1 MGGERRRGR
10 WSMERK
16 WFLTVV
22 AVIAA
27 AVGLFALLAP
37 AALLASKG
45 VAASAAGELWAREM
59 GVAIL
64 STGVA
69 AFLMRGHADS
79 ASLRAFLIANAVLQL
94 GLFPI
99 EIAAFAAGVVTKASG
114 IVPNEVLHLVLA
126 GGFVHFALRIKRA
139 PTV

>member
-1 MGGERRRGR
+1 MG
-10 WSMERK
+10 RK

-22 AVIAA
+22 AVIAI

-45 VAASAAGELWAREM
+45 VAASAAGDLWAREM

-64 STGVA
+64 SSGVA
-69 AFLMRGHADS
+69 AFLMRSHADS
-79 ASLRAFLIANAVLQL
+79 ASLRAFLVANAVLQL

-99 EIAAFAAGVVTKASG
+99 EIAAYSAGVVTKASG

-126 GGFVHFALRIKRA
+126 SGFVHFALRIKQGHHCR
-139 PTV
+139 

>member
-1 MGGERRRGR
+1 MG
-10 WSMERK
+10 RK
-16 WFLTVV
+16 LFLTLVAMIAVV
-22 AVIAA
+22 
-27 AVGLFALLAP
+27 VGLFALVAP

-64 STGVA
+64 SSGVA
-69 AFLMRGHADS
+69 AGLMRGHADS
-79 ASLRAFLIANAVLQL
+79 ASLRAFLIANAVLQI

-99 EIAAFAAGVVTKASG
+99 EIAAYAAGVVTKASG

-126 GGFVHFALRIKRA
+126 SGFVHFALRIKRVPPA
-139 PTV
+139 AA